1 MHVSGSFSSSRS
13 LIVAEQ
19 EQLRVWECFFLL
31 VRAMIMGY
39 PDPPPNKVV
48 VVLLLVILD
57 SQFHRSS
64 RARSRPS
71 FDDGRP
77 ILADTVFQVFLL

>member
-39 PDPPPNKVV
+39 PDPPPNK
-48 VVLLLVILD
+48 
-57 SQFHRSS
+57 
-64 RARSRPS
+64 
-71 FDDGRP
+71 
-77 ILADTVFQVFLL
+77 